1 MESLALED
9 IVVPLDPR
17 GGLLLHFRGGKQT
30 FPHISAADVLGD
42 QLPEGSLRDRIVFL
56 GTSAPGLGDS
66 VATPLDTTFP
76 GVEVH
81 ATVADSI
88 LRRDFIRR
96 SPAAPAIELALVVAA
111 GPVAALMVAMAG
123 VAWGGVLLV
132 AAAVGL
138 WIATGWLMSSTG
150 LFISPVFPV
159 VALAF
164 GFTAITLASFSL
176 SAAGP
181 IGRPNV
187 SDKHGRSC

>member
-1 MESLALED
+1 ALKD

-17 GGLLLHFRGGKQT
+17 GGLLLHFRGGSQT
-30 FPHISAADVLGD
+30 FPYVSAADGLGD

-56 GTSAPGLGDS
+56 GTSAPGLGES

-96 SPAAPAIELALVVAA
+96 SPAAPAVELALVVAG
-111 GPVAALMVAMAG
+111 GPVAALMVAVTG
-123 VAWGGVLLV
+123 VAWGGATLV
-132 AAAVGL
+132 AVAGGL
-138 WIATGWLMSSTG
+138 WIATGWLMGSTG

-159 VALAF
+159 VALVF
-164 GFTAITLASFSL
+164 GF
-176 SAAGP
+176 
-181 IGRPNV
+181 
-187 SDKHGRSC
+187 